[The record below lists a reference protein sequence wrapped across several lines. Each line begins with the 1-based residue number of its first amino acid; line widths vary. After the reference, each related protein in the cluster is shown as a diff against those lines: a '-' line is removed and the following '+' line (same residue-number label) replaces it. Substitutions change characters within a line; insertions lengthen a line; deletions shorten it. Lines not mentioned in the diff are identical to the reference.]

1 MTYKTLIVEK
11 KKEYAVVKLNRPHDM
26 NAISR
31 DMRRELYEA
40 FADLEIDP
48 KVKAIVLTGGEYIFS
63 AGMDIKE
70 MNTLPDEECDEF
82 LKSIMKYLKKIYSYK
97 KPVIAAVGGI
107 ALGGGFNLVTVCD
120 LVVASES
127 AIFCHPELKFGFNP
141 FFYPLSQIV
150 GLTKAK
156 EIVMLGEPI
165 GANEALKIGLVNK
178 VEPPE
183 KFMEVA
189 EQMAETLSKRSVR
202 AFEELKN
209 LCSIVPRMDKMAA
222 MDIESSI
229 CALLFARD
237 ERKEQMKEVLTKKK
251 SRKRSDTR

>member
-1 MTYKTLIVEK
+1 MTYQTLIIEK
-11 KKEYAVVKLNRPHDM
+11 KKSYAIVKLNRPHDM
-26 NAISR
+26 NAISKE
-31 DMRRELYEA
+31 MRQELYDVFVE
-40 FADLEIDP
+40 LEVDP
-48 KVKAIVLTGGEYIFS
+48 EVKAIVLTGGEYVFS

-70 MNTLPDEECDEF
+70 MSSLPDEEIDEF
-82 LKSIMKYLKKIYSYK
+82 LKSMMKYLKKIYSCK
-97 KPVIAAVGGI
+97 KPLIAAVGGI
-107 ALGGGFNLVTVCD
+107 ALGGGFNLVTICD

-150 GLTKAK
+150 GITKAK

-183 KFMEVA
+183 KFMRVA
-189 EQMAETLSKRSVR
+189 EDMAETLSKRSAK

-209 LCSIVPRMDKMAA
+209 LCSIVPRMDKMDAL
-222 MDIESSI
+222 DIESSV

-237 ERKEQMKEVLTKKK
+237 ERKTQMKEILTEK
-251 SRKRSDTR
+251 SRKKK

>member
-1 MTYKTLIVEK
+1 MTYETLFVEK
-11 KKEYAVVKLNRPHDM
+11 KKEYAIVKLNRPHEM
-26 NAISR
+26 NAITKE
-31 DMRRELYEA
+31 MRRELYDVFVE
-40 FADLEIDP
+40 LEIDP
-48 KVKAIVLTGGEYIFS
+48 KVKAIVLTGGEYVFS

-70 MNTLPDEECDEF
+70 MSSMPDDEGDEF
-82 LKSIMKYLKKIYSYK
+82 LKSMMKYLKKIYSCK

-107 ALGGGFNLVTVCD
+107 ALGGGFNLVTICD

-127 AIFCHPELKFGFNP
+127 AIFCHPELRFGFNP

-150 GLTKAK
+150 GITKAK

-189 EQMAETLSKRSVR
+189 EHMAETLSKRSAK

-222 MDIESSI
+222 IDIESSI

-237 ERKEQMKEVLTKKK
+237 ERKAQMLEVLSLEK
-251 SRKRSDTR
+251 SRKKK

>member
-1 MTYKTLIVEK
+1 MTYYSLIVEK
-11 KKEYAVVKLNRPHDM
+11 KKKYAVIKLNRPHEM
-26 NAISR
+26 NAISKE
-31 DMRRELYEA
+31 MHQELYDV
-40 FADLEIDP
+40 FADLETDSD
-48 KVKAIVLTGGEYIFS
+48 VRAVVLTGGEYVFS

-70 MNTLPDEECDEF
+70 MNNLPDKESDKF
-82 LKSIMKYLKKIYSYK
+82 LKSMMMYLKKIYAFK

-150 GLTKAK
+150 GITKAK

-165 GANEALKIGLVNK
+165 GANEAMKLGLVNK

-183 KFMEVA
+183 RFMEVA
-189 EQMAETLSKRSVR
+189 ESIADTLSQRSPR

-229 CALLFARD
+229 CALLFTRD
-237 ERKEQMKEVLTKKK
+237 ERKEQMREVLSKDK
-251 SRKRSDTR
+251 SGRK

>member
-1 MTYKTLIVEK
+1 MSYQTLIVEK
-11 KKEYAVVKLNRPHDM
+11 KNGYVIVKLNRPHEM
-26 NAISR
+26 NAISKE
-31 DMRRELYEA
+31 MRKELYDVFAELETDVEA
-40 FADLEIDP
+40 R
-48 KVKAIVLTGGEYIFS
+48 AIVLTGGEYVFS

-70 MNTLPDEECDEF
+70 MNSMPDEEGDEF
-82 LKSIMKYLKKIYSYK
+82 LKSMMKYLKKIYSLK

-107 ALGGGFNLVTVCD
+107 ALGGGFNLVTICD
-120 LVVASES
+120 LVVASET

-150 GLTKAK
+150 GINKAK

-165 GANEALKIGLVNK
+165 GANEALKLGLVNK
-178 VEPPE
+178 VESPE
-183 KFMEVA
+183 RFMEVA
-189 EQMAETLSKRSVR
+189 EKMAETLAKRSPR

-222 MDIESSI
+222 IDIESSI

-237 ERKEQMKEVLTKKK
+237 ERKEQMKEVLSKDKTKKK
-251 SRKRSDTR
+251 

>member
-1 MTYKTLIVEK
+1 MKYQTIIVEK
-11 KKEYAVVKLNRPHDM
+11 KNGYAVVTLNRPHEM
-26 NAISR
+26 NAISK
-31 DMRRELYEA
+31 DMRQELYA
-40 FADLEIDP
+40 VFVDLESDP
-48 KVKAIVLTGGEYIFS
+48 EVKAIIMTGGEYVFS

-70 MNTLPDEECDEF
+70 MSSLSSEEGDEF
-82 LKSIMKYLKKIYSYK
+82 LESMMRYLKKIYSCK

-120 LVVASES
+120 LVVSSES

-150 GLTKAK
+150 GITKAK

-178 VEPPE
+178 VAPPE

-189 EQMAETLSKRSVR
+189 ESMAQMLVKHSAKAL
-202 AFEELKN
+202 EELKN

-222 MDIESSI
+222 LDIESSI

-237 ERKEQMKEVLTKKK
+237 ERKVQMNEVLCQEKMRKKK
-251 SRKRSDTR
+251 QK

>member
-1 MTYKTLIVEK
+1 MTYQTLLVEK
-11 KKEYAVVKLNRPHDM
+11 KKKYAVVKLNRPHDM
-26 NAISR
+26 NAISKE
-31 DMRRELYEA
+31 MRQELYA
-40 FADLEIDP
+40 VFADLETDHE
-48 KVKAIVLTGGEYIFS
+48 VKAIVLTGGEYVFS
-63 AGMDIKE
+63 AGMDTKE
-70 MNTLPDEECDEF
+70 MTNLPDEECDEF
-82 LKSIMKYLKKIYSYK
+82 LKSMMRYLKKIYSCK

-150 GLTKAK
+150 GITKAK

-189 EQMAETLSKRSVR
+189 EQMADTLSGRSAK

-209 LCSIVPRMDKMAA
+209 ICSIVPRMDKMAA
-222 MDIESSI
+222 IDIESSI

-237 ERKEQMKEVLTKKK
+237 ERRVQMHDVLTQEKSKKK
-251 SRKRSDTR
+251 TR

>member
-1 MTYKTLIVEK
+1 MTYQTLIVEK
-11 KKEYAVVKLNRPHDM
+11 KDGYAVVKLNRPHDM
-26 NAISR
+26 NAISSE
-31 DMRRELYEA
+31 MRSELYSA
-40 FADLEIDP
+40 FVDLENDQE
-48 KVKAIVLTGGEYIFS
+48 VRAIVLTGGEYFFS

-70 MNTLPDEECDEF
+70 MAGLPDEESDEF
-82 LKSIMKYLKKIYSYK
+82 LKSMMKYLKKIYSLK

-150 GLTKAK
+150 GITKAK

-165 GANEALKIGLVNK
+165 GANEALKLGLINK

-183 KFMEVA
+183 LFMEVA
-189 EQMAETLSKRSVR
+189 EQMAKTLAQRSPK
-202 AFEELKN
+202 ALEELKN
-209 LCSIVPRMDKMAA
+209 LCSIVGRMDKMAA

-237 ERKEQMKEVLTKKK
+237 ERKEQLQKVLTEK
-251 SRKRSDTR
+251 SRKDKK

>member
-1 MTYKTLIVEK
+1 MSYQTLIVEK
-11 KKEYAVVKLNRPHDM
+11 KKGYAIIKFNRPHEM
-26 NAISR
+26 NAISKE
-31 DMRRELYEA
+31 MRQELYDVFVE
-40 FADLEIDP
+40 LEIDP
-48 KVKAIVLTGGEYIFS
+48 EVKAIVLTGGEYVFS

-70 MNTLPDEECDEF
+70 MTSMPDDESDEF
-82 LKSIMKYLKKIYSYK
+82 LKSMMKYLKKIYACK

-107 ALGGGFNLVTVCD
+107 ALGGGFNLVVICD
-120 LVVASES
+120 LVIASES

-150 GLTKAK
+150 GVAKAK

-165 GANEALKIGLVNK
+165 GANEALKIGLINK

-189 EQMAETLSKRSVR
+189 EQMAQKLSSYSSK

-222 MDIESSI
+222 LDIESSI

-237 ERKEQMKEVLTKKK
+237 ERKIQMQKMIAEKSHKKK
-251 SRKRSDTR
+251 

>member
-1 MTYKTLIVEK
+1 MNYQTLLVEK
-11 KKEYAVVKLNRPHDM
+11 KKAYAVVQLNRPHDM
-26 NAISR
+26 NAISKE
-31 DMRRELYEA
+31 MRRELYEA
-40 FADLEIDP
+40 FVDLETDP
-48 KVKAIVLTGGEYIFS
+48 EIKAIVLTGGEYVFS
-63 AGMDIKE
+63 AGMDVKE
-70 MNTLPDEECDEF
+70 MSVLTDQEGDEF
-82 LKSIMKYLKKIYSYK
+82 LSSMMKYLKKIYACR

-120 LVVASES
+120 LVVASET

-150 GLTKAK
+150 GITKAK

-165 GANEALKIGLVNK
+165 GANEALTIGLVNK

-183 KFMEVA
+183 KFMSVA
-189 EQMAETLSKRSVR
+189 ESMAETLSQRS
-202 AFEELKN
+202 AKAMEELKN

-222 MDIESSI
+222 LDIESSI

-237 ERKEQMKEVLTKKK
+237 ERKVQMQNMITMQK
-251 SRKRSDTR
+251 SRKKK

>member
-1 MTYKTLIVEK
+1 MNYKTIIIEK
-11 KKEYAVVKLNRPHDM
+11 KNGYAIVKLNRSHEM
-26 NAISR
+26 NAISKE
-31 DMRRELYEA
+31 MRQELYA
-40 FADLEIDP
+40 VFVDLESDAEVRVIM
-48 KVKAIVLTGGEYIFS
+48 ITGGEYVFS

-70 MNTLPDEECDEF
+70 MSSLTSKEGDEF
-82 LKSIMKYLKKIYSYK
+82 LLSMMRYLKKIYSCK

-150 GLTKAK
+150 GITKAK

-178 VEPPE
+178 VAPPE
-183 KFMEVA
+183 KFMQVA
-189 EQMAETLSKRSVR
+189 ESMAEMLSKRSAR
-202 AFEELKN
+202 AVEELKN

-222 MDIESSI
+222 LDIESSI

-237 ERKEQMKEVLTKKK
+237 ERKVQMNEMLSLEK
-251 SRKRSDTR
+251 SRKKKQK

>member
-1 MTYKTLIVEK
+1 MSYQTLIVEK
-11 KKEYAVVKLNRPHDM
+11 KKGYVVVKLNRPHEM
-26 NAISR
+26 NAISKE
-31 DMRRELYEA
+31 MRRELYDV
-40 FADLEIDP
+40 FAGLETDQD
-48 KVKAIVLTGGEYIFS
+48 VRAIVLTGGEYVFS

-70 MNTLPDEECDEF
+70 MNSLPDAEGDEF
-82 LKSIMKYLKKIYSYK
+82 LKSMMKYLKKIYSCK

-120 LVVASES
+120 MVVSSES

-165 GANEALKIGLVNK
+165 GAQEALKLGLVNK

-189 EQMAETLSKRSVR
+189 EHMAETLAKRSPR
-202 AFEELKN
+202 AVEELKN
-209 LCSIVPRMDKMAA
+209 LCSIVPRMDKMSA

-237 ERKEQMKEVLTKKK
+237 ERKEQMKEVLSKDKPTKKG
-251 SRKRSDTR
+251 